1 MKIKCNLCN
10 KTMDVAENL
19 TDKQLKVLQF
29 IREYRD
35 KHAKCPAV
43 RDIMTGLGYKTPS
56 IVFFHLEAL
65 QHKQYIVKK
74 PYSHRNLVIVKDVV
88 CA

>member
-43 RDIMTGLGYKTPS
+43 RDIMTG
-56 IVFFHLEAL
+56 
-65 QHKQYIVKK
+65 
-74 PYSHRNLVIVKDVV
+74 
-88 CA
+88 

>member
-19 TDKQLKVLQF
+19 TDKQLTILNFVV
-29 IREYRD
+29 EYRK
-35 KHAKCPAV
+35 KHAKCPTI
-43 RDIMTGLGYKTPS
+43 REIMDGLGYKTPS
-56 IVFFHLEAL
+56 IVFMHLEAL

-74 PYSHRNLVIVKDVV
+74 PYTKRNLVIVKEVV
-88 CA
+88 